1 MSFATKRA
9 HSGQE
14 RAEWGTT
21 GAQPSKAA
29 LDRAARLAS
38 LLPLWPHEAADTTY
52 AGRLR
57 LLAKLRRAL
66 RKERQKGLAGHWS
79 YDLARHRKLLSEYR
93 AEVASCLALPPSLKR
108 AAPTEEGEAEVPTR
122 ES

>member
-9 HSGQE
+9 QSGQE
-14 RAEWGTT
+14 TAEPGTT
-21 GAQPSKAA
+21 TAQPSKTA
-29 LDRAARLAS
+29 LDRAARLTR
-38 LLPLWPHEAADTTY
+38 LLPLWPHEAADLTY
-52 AGRLR
+52 PGRLR

-93 AEVASCLALPPSLKR
+93 AEVASCLALPASLKR
-108 AAPTEEGEAEVPTR
+108 AAPTEEGDAAVRTQET
-122 ES
+122 